1 MFTLNRIIFLAS
13 TAIFLL
19 FVSLFW
25 DYAIDDAFITFRY
38 SENLANG
45 HGLVFNPG
53 DKPIEGYSNFLWL
66 LFLSLL
72 YKLGLPTYVTAKLM
86 GLSSF
91 LLSAIIWFRHF
102 EKDGAK
108 LSWLVGPLFLI
119 CPITAFWGL
128 SGLELGLYTL
138 LISGATIALL
148 RRSAWLHILLLLI
161 VLSRPEG
168 IAVGCG
174 LLVIG
179 ALSDFL
185 NSRLDKRY
193 FATGIA
199 VLAVTFLGLTLF
211 RLQVF
216 GLPLPNTYYAKKHHN
231 LTLGYL
237 ELRRMFLIFAPFTI
251 GLLWGIVRLIAR
263 KAADKEM
270 ALYVILFAMQ
280 TLISV
285 RVDPVTNFHFRYLV
299 PFLPFL
305 LAVSLIATS
314 HLGKVAYRWLAV
326 CAFLISLF
334 LPLPKVNASVQLER
348 ERTMAQQAFIK
359 WTKSL
364 PENATISMS
373 DMGRIPYYTGNT
385 YYDIYGLVDQ
395 ETALQGF
402 SPERE
407 FMRLPDYFVLVGYVK
422 YVKTFP
428 EELHVRVKLRYL
440 REQLITSIEAFF
452 STYELKKICL
462 PPGADPQNPGYYYL
476 VFIRNNVNFFYDL
489 DLLSLLRERLDLAE
503 KYALRILEIVP
514 DDIKAY
520 HLLGSIYTEQKNYE
534 KAKKVW
540 EDILAFSPEDSVAIQ
555 NLKQLETRIKK

>member
-1 MFTLNRIIFLAS
+1 MFTLKRVIFLAS
-13 TAIFLL
+13 AAIFLL
-19 FVSLFW
+19 FVFLFW

-53 DKPIEGYSNFLWL
+53 DKPVEGYSNFLWL

-72 YKLGLPTYVTAKLM
+72 YKLGLPTYLTAKLM

-102 EKDGAK
+102 EKDDAK

-128 SGLELGLYTL
+128 SGLELGLHTL
-138 LISGATIALL
+138 LITGATIALL
-148 RRSAWLHILLLLI
+148 RRSAWLHILLFLI

-168 IAVGCG
+168 IAIGCA

-185 NSRLDKRY
+185 NSRLDKKY
-193 FATGIA
+193 FAIGMA
-199 VLAVTFLGLTLF
+199 VLAVTVIGLVFF

-216 GLPLPNTYYAKKHHN
+216 GLPLPNTYYAKRYYN

-237 ELRRMFLIFAPFTI
+237 ELGRMLLIFAPFTI
-251 GLLWGIVRLIAR
+251 GLLWGIVRFIAR

-270 ALYVILFAMQ
+270 ALYVVLFAMQ
-280 TLISV
+280 ALISASI
-285 RVDPVTNFHFRYLV
+285 DPVMNFHFRYLV

-305 LAVSLIATS
+305 LAVSLMAAS
-314 HLGKVAYRWLAV
+314 HLGKVAHRRLAV
-326 CAFLISLF
+326 VAFLISL
-334 LPLPKVNASVQLER
+334 LVPLPKVDASVQFER
-348 ERTMAQQAFIK
+348 EVIMAQRAFIR
-359 WTKSL
+359 WAKSL
-364 PENATISMS
+364 PENATISIS
-373 DMGRIPYYTGNT
+373 DIGRIPYYTGST
-385 YYDIYGLVDQ
+385 YYDIYGLVNQ

-407 FMRLPDYFVLVGYVK
+407 FMRLPDYFVLVGYIK
-422 YVKTFP
+422 FYP
-428 EELHVRVKLRYL
+428 EELQLKLRL
-440 REQLITSIEAFF
+440 FREQLIVDTERFF
-452 STYELKKICL
+452 STYKFNRICL
-462 PPGADPQNPGYYYL
+462 QAGADPQTPGYYYL
-476 VFIRNNVNFFYDL
+476 VFPRNNIKFFYDL
-489 DLLSLLRERLDLAE
+489 DFLSFLKGKLDLAE
-503 KYALRILEIVP
+503 KCALRILEIVP

-520 HLLGSIYTEQKNYE
+520 HLLGSIYTEKKNYE

-540 EDILAFSPEDSVAIQ
+540 EKILMFSPQDSVAIQ
-555 NLKQLETRIKK
+555 NLRQLEEQMKE

>member
-1 MFTLNRIIFLAS
+1 MFTLKRIIFLAS

-128 SGLELGLYTL
+128 SGLELGLHTL

-185 NSRLDKRY
+185 NSHLDKRY
-193 FATGIA
+193 FATGMA
-199 VLAVTFLGLTLF
+199 VLAVTFIGLVLF

-216 GLPLPNTYYAKKHHN
+216 GLPLPNTYYAKEHHN

-237 ELRRMFLIFAPFTI
+237 ELGRMLLIFAPFTI
-251 GLLWGIVRLIAR
+251 GLLWGIVKLIAR
-263 KAADKEM
+263 KAADKAM
-270 ALYVILFAMQ
+270 AIYVVLFAMQ
-280 TLISV
+280 SLISA
-285 RVDPVTNFHFRYLV
+285 RVDPVMNFHFRYLA

-305 LAVSLIATS
+305 LAVSLMATS
-314 HLGKVAYRWLAV
+314 HLGKVAHRWLAV
-326 CAFLISLF
+326 GAFLISLL
-334 LPLPKVNASVQLER
+334 LPLPKVSASVQLAR
-348 ERTMAQQAFIK
+348 EITMAQQVFIR
-359 WTKSL
+359 WAKSL

-395 ETALQGF
+395 ETALQGVN
-402 SPERE
+402 PERE
-407 FMRLPDYFVLVGYVK
+407 FLRLPDYFVLVGYIK
-422 YVKTFP
+422 FYP
-428 EELHVRVKLRYL
+428 DELHVNVKLRFL
-440 REQLITSIEAFF
+440 REQLITSIEPFF
-452 STYELKKICL
+452 STYKLKRICL
-462 PPGADPQNPGYYYL
+462 PAGADAQDPGYYYL
-476 VFIRNNVNFFYDL
+476 VFMRNNVKFFYDL
-489 DLLSLLRERLDLAE
+489 DLLSSMKGKLDLAE

-520 HLLGSIYTEQKNYE
+520 HLLGSIYTEKKNYE

-540 EDILAFSPEDSVAIQ
+540 EDILVFSPEDSVAIQ
-555 NLKQLETRIKK
+555 NLKQLETQIKK